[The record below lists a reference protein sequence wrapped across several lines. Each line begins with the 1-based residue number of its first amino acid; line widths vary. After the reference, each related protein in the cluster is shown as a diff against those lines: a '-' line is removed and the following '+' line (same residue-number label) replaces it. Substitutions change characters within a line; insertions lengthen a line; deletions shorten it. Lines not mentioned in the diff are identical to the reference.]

1 MKASSLARV
10 GSESQFS
17 GIDPWVFHLPGALPG
32 RPERGMSRMN
42 LEGFPLTLSRGAEL
56 ARCRNA
62 GRGFEGLCGQA
73 GASWVP
79 GVLVLQVTGAQ
90 ADAGMGGYGPIY
102 GPVAG
107 AEATGLTSAHQSTWC
122 LGTGLLSP
130 ARSAPAL
137 PPHRPLPPLLQGG
150 TSRIRPERTFGPCYG
165 CCYSAQPCPDPL

>member
-1 MKASSLARV
+1 
-10 GSESQFS
+10 
-17 GIDPWVFHLPGALPG
+17 
-32 RPERGMSRMN
+32 MSRMN

-62 GRGFEGLCGQA
+62 GRGFRGLCGQA

-90 ADAGMGGYGPIY
+90 ADAGMGRLWAHLWPH
-102 GPVAG
+102 VAG

-130 ARSAPAL
+130 AGLPPAL
-137 PPHRPLPPLLQGG
+137 PPHRPLPPPLLQGG
-150 TSRIRPERTFGPCYG
+150 TSESGL
-165 CCYSAQPCPDPL
+165 SAHLAPAMGAVTRSAVSDPL